1 MVTAEVIAGV
11 PKLVHP
17 ELSGSI
23 IPLRLLFAL
32 WIGAS
37 FTPAV
42 LLARQQPP
50 PDPSAIPAALELE
63 SDLPPPLVAE
73 GVIGAEGG
81 TLVVADGTLEVEWA
95 PNPER
100 RPEPARVSSL
110 AGPDGQFEFDLDG
123 PRGPATVRWFL
134 SRPPPSPAPPAGSPP
149 DQAPPPPP
157 EPVVTV
163 EEGNGEWRDVTLQAR
178 ADGGKEIRISD
189 QKARLRPRIAIGS
202 LFELDVGKGH
212 VSLGQ
217 TLTVRLRAPDW
228 QRRPSSPPATSGAV
242 PPPAGTPPSTSP
254 PANAPA
260 GGLDLA
266 PAAPTGPTLKLSPQ
280 GELRQSQHRAEVI
293 ARSAVSDAVRQTR
306 RNSARIVR
314 WSVDGI
320 PGGNT
325 TVGRIDGSERAALGA
340 RATYTAPKTM
350 PPSRACRLAVVV
362 QEGDRQVL
370 YERYVRLLDRGEVM
384 VELRCSLRLYVDD
397 DVTTGD
403 VVVVRRRQNTDF
415 RATVSGSFVGRVRE
429 KMVDGKP
436 MLTFR
441 DANSTAS
448 SGLLMARLEV
458 DQVEDY
464 DEKGPGEYGERGST
478 TNSTAK
484 GRDLLDG
491 GDFELKLDPKL
502 GLWYGQLPFKAWIN
516 RVYQGATYRQL
527 ETLRPSGGLQKVPDF
542 IPWQVPQLH
551 ALLAALPEVS
561 DTASIDTEQW
571 TGSQR
576 KVFPQPGG
584 AGVFQA
590 TWTIRK

>member
-1 MVTAEVIAGV
+1 VVPAEVIVGV
-11 PKLVHP
+11 PKLVH
-17 ELSGSI
+17 LGVSWSV

-37 FTPAV
+37 FTPTV

-50 PDPSAIPAALELE
+50 PDLPAIPAAPELE

-149 DQAPPPPP
+149 DQVPPPPP

-163 EEGNGEWRDVTLQAR
+163 EEGNGEWRDVTPQAR

-189 QKARLRPRIAIGS
+189 QKARLRPRFAIGS

-217 TLTVRLRAPDW
+217 SLTVRLRAPTW
-228 QRRPSSPPATSGAV
+228 QRPRSSPPATSGAA

-280 GELRQSQHRAEVI
+280 WELRQSLHRAEVI
-293 ARSAVSDAVRQTR
+293 GRSAVLDAVRQTR

-325 TVGRIDGSERAALGA
+325 TVGRIGGSERAALG
-340 RATYTAPKTM
+340 ATYTAPKTM
-350 PPSRACRLAVVV
+350 PPSRDCRLSVVV
-362 QEGDRQVL
+362 QEGDRQVR
-370 YERYVRLLDRGEVM
+370 YER
-384 VELRCSLRLYVDD
+384 
-397 DVTTGD
+397 
-403 VVVVRRRQNTDF
+403 
-415 RATVSGSFVGRVRE
+415 RVRSI
-429 KMVDGKP
+429 
-436 MLTFR
+436 
-441 DANSTAS
+441 A
-448 SGLLMARLEV
+448 AR
-458 DQVEDY
+458 
-464 DEKGPGEYGERGST
+464 
-478 TNSTAK
+478 
-484 GRDLLDG
+484 
-491 GDFELKLDPKL
+491 
-502 GLWYGQLPFKAWIN
+502 
-516 RVYQGATYRQL
+516 
-527 ETLRPSGGLQKVPDF
+527 
-542 IPWQVPQLH
+542 
-551 ALLAALPEVS
+551 
-561 DTASIDTEQW
+561 
-571 TGSQR
+571 
-576 KVFPQPGG
+576 
-584 AGVFQA
+584 
-590 TWTIRK
+590 